1 MADEILCLFK
11 SSRRTEYTQEN
22 LRILSGAT
30 GSEVEVSYKE
40 RWLAASVRER
50 LTRGR

>member
-1 MADEILCLFK
+1 MTDETLCLFK

-30 GSEVEVSYKE
+30 GSRVEVAYK
-40 RWLAASVRER
+40 
-50 LTRGR
+50 